1 MLWLN
6 QLLSIFNETGSIS
19 GDVSY
24 NVRNNRVYWCYATIM
39 NLSINKKQFLK
50 QTQQPCIRA
59 PHNLDFEW
67 FLHAHISV
75 APKQKCNVTAIKNTY
90 KQFDKKGEDK
100 MKISDLSA
108 AMKAV
113 GHSCK
118 SEFLEKM
125 EDFIDTDG
133 IDLLLTDWLINW

>member
-1 MLWLN
+1 
-6 QLLSIFNETGSIS
+6 
-19 GDVSY
+19 
-24 NVRNNRVYWCYATIM
+24 
-39 NLSINKKQFLK
+39 
-50 QTQQPCIRA
+50 
-59 PHNLDFEW
+59 
-67 FLHAHISV
+67 
-75 APKQKCNVTAIKNTY
+75 
-90 KQFDKKGEDK
+90 

-133 IDLLLTDWLINW
+133 IDLLLTD